1 MNFIDHSKLI
11 ISSGGRTV
19 RMITK
24 HHQFLVMSLEEAH
37 REVFVVR
44 NQVVLEFGLREK
56 LAYLS
61 EIFTSWTSTGK
72 FPRDYD
78 VIEGKP
84 LIVLGEA

>member
-1 MNFIDHSKLI
+1 LNFIDHSKLI
-11 ISSGGRTV
+11 VASGGRTL

-37 REVFVVR
+37 REVFVAR
-44 NQVVLEFGLREK
+44 NGILLEFGLREK
-56 LAYLS
+56 LHYLS
-61 EIFTSWTSTGK
+61 EIFASWTNTGK

-78 VIEGKP
+78 VIKEKP

>member
-1 MNFIDHSKLI
+1 M
-11 ISSGGRTV
+11 
-19 RMITK
+19 
-24 HHQFLVMSLEEAH
+24 
-37 REVFVVR
+37 VR